1 MVLWGLDHG
10 SLGILAMSD
19 KASKCIMKLLDSDLF
34 SWQFN
39 SSCWILHVYPWT
51 VAMLWP
57 RSCCEGSASLT
68 CISEQCFDWLYW
80 PRNLYETSFR
90 DNTAVMLESEWCL
103 DHLDFERGRFWCS
116 SSEDR
121 SAGRYMLCASIRLLW
136 EKWSTSELK
145 VSHELWDVCTWS
157 IECFSFTWVQIMDY
171 QPSSRK
177 KSLSSNRIS
186 GSSLQE
192 SFLRN

>member
-1 MVLWGLDHG
+1 MLNTSCVPMDCCDAVTQELLWGI
-10 SLGILAMSD
+10 SV
-19 KASKCIMKLLDSDLF
+19 SDLY
-34 SWQFN
+34 
-39 SSCWILHVYPWT
+39 IRT
-51 VAMLWP
+51 VFWL
-57 RSCCEGSASLT
+57 
-68 CISEQCFDWLYW
+68 LYW

-103 DHLDFERGRFWCS
+103 DHLDFEWGRFWCS